1 MNRIRVAAAEA
12 IGRIT
17 LARPE
22 KKNALDRVAADE
34 LLEALARYGMDP
46 SVRVV
51 LLAADG
57 PDFCAGA
64 DLAALA
70 ALVDADATA
79 QHDDAM
85 ALGKVFL
92 AIRELPVPV
101 VAAVRGRALA
111 GGAGLATACD
121 IVLADE
127 DARFGY
133 PEVKVGFVPAM
144 VMAMLRRAVG
154 EKQAFDLVATG
165 RVLSAREAHGVGL
178 VSRVVPAG
186 TLDAAADEMVRAVAA
201 SPPGAMAFTKRLFYA
216 LDGATFGDGIA
227 LGARVNVDA
236 RDTAEFRDGVRRFL
250 DAKAKGREG
259 RTP

>member
-1 MNRIRVAAAEA
+1 VNRIRVAAADGV
-12 IGRIT
+12 GRIT

-22 KKNALDRVAADE
+22 KKNALDRAAADE
-34 LLEALARYGMDP
+34 LLDAFARQAADR

-70 ALVDADATA
+70 GLVDADAAA

-85 ALGKVFL
+85 ALGKVFI
-92 AIRELPVPV
+92 AMRELPVPV

-121 IVLADE
+121 IVLAD
-127 DARFGY
+127 DGARFGY

-144 VMAMLRRAVG
+144 VMTMLRRAVG

-165 RVLSAREAHGVGL
+165 RVLSAREAFDVGL

-186 TLDAAADEMVRAVAA
+186 TLDAAADEIARALAA
-201 SPPGAMAFTKRLFYA
+201 SPPGAAALTKRLFYD
-216 LDGATFGDGIA
+216 LDGASFRDGIA

-236 RDTAEFRDGVRRFL
+236 RASAEFKDGVRRFL
-250 DAKAKGREG
+250 EGRGTGREG

>member
-1 MNRIRVAAAEA
+1 VNRIRVAAADGV
-12 IGRIT
+12 GRIT

-22 KKNALDRVAADE
+22 KKNALDRAAADE
-34 LLEALARYGMDP
+34 LLDAFGRYGADR

-70 ALVDADATA
+70 GLVDADAAA
-79 QHDDAM
+79 QYDDAM
-85 ALGKVFL
+85 ALGKVFI
-92 AIRELPVPV
+92 AMRELPVPV

-121 IVLADE
+121 IVLAD
-127 DARFGY
+127 DGARFGY

-144 VMAMLRRAVG
+144 VMTMLRRAVG

-165 RVLSAREAHGVGL
+165 RVLSAREAFEVGL

-186 TLDAAADEMVRAVAA
+186 TLDVAADEIARALAA
-201 SPPGAMAFTKRLFYA
+201 SPPGAAALTKRLFYD
-216 LDGATFGDGIA
+216 LDGASFRDGIA

-236 RDTAEFRDGVRRFL
+236 RASAEFKDGVRRFL
-250 DAKAKGREG
+250 ERRETGREG

>member
-1 MNRIRVAAAEA
+1 MNRIRVVAADG

-22 KKNALDRVAADE
+22 KKNALDRAAADE
-34 LLEALARYGMDP
+34 LLDAFAHYASDR
-46 SVRVV
+46 SVHVV

-70 ALVDADATA
+70 GLVDADAAA

-85 ALGKVFL
+85 ALGKVF
-92 AIRELPVPV
+92 ISMRELPVPV

-121 IVLADE
+121 IVLAD
-127 DARFGY
+127 DGARFGY

-144 VMAMLRRAVG
+144 VMTMLRRAVG

-165 RVLSAREAHGVGL
+165 RVLSAREAFDVGL

-186 TLDAAADEMVRAVAA
+186 TLDAAADEVVRALAA
-201 SPPGAMAFTKRLFYA
+201 SPPGAAALTKRLFYD
-216 LDGATFGDGIA
+216 LDGASFRDGIA

-236 RDTAEFRDGVRRFL
+236 RASAEFKDGVRRFL
-250 DAKAKGREG
+250 EGRGTGREG